1 MAPTSPKSDRP
12 LQTRFRR
19 LLDGDAVNRREFLAL
34 ATTFGATTAAAYG
47 MLGLPAPAH
56 AQTTPKRGGTLRMA
70 MTVKELKDPML
81 MDWTEMGNLAR
92 PMLDNLVRYTQAFT
106 FEPQLLDRWEV
117 NDDATTYVLHMR
129 PGVTWTN
136 GDAFT
141 ADDVVFNLNR
151 WCDTTIAGNSM
162 AGRMSALIDA
172 ATGKAREGAIT
183 RTDDM
188 TVTVQMARPDIA
200 FISNLADYPAL
211 IVHRG
216 FDGTVDVA
224 MGGFVGTGA
233 FELDSYAV
241 GERATYRRRT
251 SGAWWGGEAHVDRVE
266 FIDLGGDPATEA
278 AAFGGGEIDANYA
291 TATEYYDVL
300 SGLGLTLHETASAN
314 TQMLRMNLEQPPY
327 DDIRVRRA
335 LQMTIDAP
343 KMLQIALSGR
353 GTLAENHHVAP
364 LHPEYFDLPEKP
376 QQNIEEAK
384 RLLAEAGHAETEFEL
399 ISVDADYLRLPA
411 DAFAGQ
417 MREAGLKIKRT
428 IIPGSSYWNDW
439 TKYPLAST
447 SWSMRP
453 LGVQVL
459 DLAYRSGVA
468 WNETGHANPD
478 FDAALDRALATADV
492 EKRREIMGE
501 LERMLQESGVLIQPF
516 WSSMG
521 RHATPAVQ
529 GLGMHPTFVVDCAQ
543 VWLDA

>member
-1 MAPTSPKSDRP
+1 MAPTPPKSDAS
-12 LQTRFRR
+12 LSARFRR
-19 LLDGDAVNRREFLAL
+19 LLGGGAVDRREFLAM
-34 ATTFGATTAAAYG
+34 ATTFGATTAAAYS
-47 MLGLPAPAH
+47 MIGLPAPAA
-56 AQTTPKRGGTLRMA
+56 AQTAPKQGGTLRMA

-92 PMLDNLVRYTQAFT
+92 PMLDNLVSYTKDFT
-106 FEPQLLDRWEV
+106 FEPQLLARWDV
-117 NDDATTYVLHMR
+117 NDDATTYVLHLR
-129 PGVTWTN
+129 PGVAWTN

-141 ADDVVFNLNR
+141 AEDVVFNLTR
-151 WCDTTIAGNSM
+151 WCDTTIPGNSM
-162 AGRMSALIDA
+162 AGRMSALIDPG
-172 ATGKAREGAIT
+172 TGKAREGAIS

-188 TVTVQMARPDIA
+188 TVTVQMARSDIA

-211 IVHRG
+211 IVHRS
-216 FDGTVDVA
+216 FDGTVDTA
-224 MGGFVGTGA
+224 AGGFVGTGA
-233 FELDSYAV
+233 FEMESYAV

-251 SGAWWGGEAHVDRVE
+251 SGTWWGGAAHLDRVE

-278 AAFGGGEIDANYA
+278 AAFGGEEIDANYA
-291 TATEYYDVL
+291 TSTDYYDVL

-314 TQMLRMNLEQPPY
+314 TQMLRMNVEQPPF
-327 DDIRVRRA
+327 DDIRVRKA
-335 LQMTIDAP
+335 LQISVDRQS
-343 KMLQIALSGR
+343 MLDLALSGR

-376 QQNIEEAK
+376 QQDVAEAM
-384 RLLAEAGHAETEFEL
+384 RLLAEAGHADTEFEL

-417 MREAGLKIKRT
+417 MRAAGLKIKRT
-428 IIPGSSYWNDW
+428 IIPGSSYWGGW
-439 TKYPLAST
+439 TKYPLASS

-468 WNETGHANPD
+468 WNETAHANPE
-478 FDAALDRALATADV
+478 FDAKLDQALSTADV
-492 EKRREIMGE
+492 EARRVIMGD
-501 LERMLQESGVLIQPF
+501 LQKMLQDSGVLIQSF

-521 RHATPAVQ
+521 RHASPAVQ
-529 GLGMHPTFVVDCAQ
+529 GLGMHPTFVVDCSR

>member
-1 MAPTSPKSDRP
+1 MDPTPPRSDRSLP
-12 LQTRFRR
+12 ARFRR
-19 LLDGDAVNRREFLAL
+19 LLGGHATDRREFLAL
-34 ATTFGATTAAAYG
+34 ATTFGASTAAAY
-47 MLGLPAPAH
+47 MMAGLPLPAA
-56 AQTTPKRGGTLRMA
+56 AQTTPRRGGRLRMA

-92 PMLDNLVRYTQAFT
+92 PMLDNLVRYTRAFT
-106 FEPQLLDRWEV
+106 FEPQLLESWEV
-117 NDDATTYVLHMR
+117 NDDATTYVLRLR

-136 GDAFT
+136 GDAFN
-141 ADDVVFNLNR
+141 ADDVVFNLTR
-151 WCDTTIAGNSM
+151 WCDTSIPGNSM
-162 AGRMSALIDA
+162 AGRMSALIDP
-172 ATGKAREGAIT
+172 ATGKAAEGAIT

-188 TVTVQMARPDIA
+188 TVTLQMARPDIA

-211 IVHRG
+211 IVHRSFNG
-216 FDGTVDVA
+216 QPDMA
-224 MGGFVGTGA
+224 NGGFIGTGA
-233 FELDSYAV
+233 FELESYAV

-251 SGAWWGGEAHVDRVE
+251 SGEWWGGSAWLDGVE

-300 SGLGLTLHETASAN
+300 TGLGLVLHETASAN
-314 TQMLRMNLEQPPY
+314 TQMLRMNITQPPY
-327 DDIRVRRA
+327 EDIRVRRA
-335 LQMTIDAP
+335 LQMTIDRE

-376 QQNIEEAK
+376 AQNLEEAR
-384 RLLAEAGHAETEFEL
+384 RLLAEAGHSDTEFEL

-417 MREAGLKIKRT
+417 MCEAGLKIKRT

-468 WNETGHANPD
+468 WNETGHANPE
-478 FDAALDRALATADV
+478 FDAKLDQALATADV
-492 EKRREIMGE
+492 EKRRAIMGE
-501 LERMLQESGVLIQPF
+501 LERMLQDSGVLIQPF

-529 GLGMHPTFVVDCAQ
+529 GLGMHPTFVVDCSE

>member
-1 MAPTSPKSDRP
+1 MAPISPKSDRS
-12 LQTRFRR
+12 LHARFRR
-19 LLDGDAVNRREFLAL
+19 LMGGAAVDRREFLAL
-34 ATTFGATTAAAYG
+34 ATTFGATTVVAYG

-56 AQTTPKRGGTLRMA
+56 AQATPKRGGTLRMA

-92 PMLDNLVRYTQAFT
+92 PMLDNLVRYTQDFT

-117 NDDATTYVLHMR
+117 NDDATTYVLRLR

-141 ADDVVFNLNR
+141 ADDVVFNLTR

-162 AGRMSALIDA
+162 AGRMSALIDE

-216 FDGTVDVA
+216 FDGTVDTA
-224 MGGFVGTGA
+224 KGGFVGTGA
-233 FELDSYAV
+233 FEMERYAV

-251 SGAWWGGEAHVDRVE
+251 SGAWWGGEAHLDGVE

-291 TATEYYDVL
+291 TATDYYDVL
-300 SGLGLTLHETASAN
+300 TGLGLTLHETASAN
-314 TQMLRMNLEQPPY
+314 TQMLRMNVTQPPY

-335 LQMTIDAP
+335 LQMVIDAP

-376 QQNIEEAK
+376 EQNIAEAM
-384 RLLAEAGHAETEFEL
+384 RLLAEAGQADTEFEL

-468 WNETGHANPD
+468 WNETGHSNPE

-492 EKRREIMGE
+492 EKRRAIMGD
-501 LERMLQESGVLIQPF
+501 LERMLQDSGVLIQPF